1 MITFA
6 EIFFNAEQ
14 ISSETGNRF
23 YTEAGFFL
31 LEQDS
36 FLSVNIFNLLFR
48 NFFYSG
54 FLPRREVR
62 HFSQYAEAAK
72 YAKDGLEAYSAQI
85 LKIQANPGFQY
96 FSWAIIGTSV
106 FLYPL
111 NLGFYQIYR
120 KIDLNEKLELGDLL
134 AGYNGINFFKYI
146 GYYIF
151 WLFVYIYT
159 FQTIILAVIWIFVTI
174 LVAPLMFFNNKR
186 IFEAIP
192 LNLQALRTY
201 FLEIFVCVIVAVIFK
216 YVGFALFFVGG
227 LFTFPFWNAM
237 IYSLYKTIFSEK
249 S

>member
-1 MITFA
+1 MQSRYPQKPGIDFILKQAFFYWSKTLFFQLIFSIFYFG
-6 EIFFNAEQ
+6 IFF
-14 ISSETGNRF
+14 TVV
-23 YTEAGFFL
+23 FFL
-31 LEQDS
+31 DGKYGILA
-36 FLSVNIFNLLFR
+36 
-48 NFFYSG
+48 
-54 FLPRREVR
+54 
-62 HFSQYAEAAK
+62 QYAEAAK
-72 YAKDGLEAYSAQI
+72 YAKDGLEAYSVQI